1 MLAGLMLGKK
11 LSNRFSKKVADYK
24 RCCYCYM
31 CKCYYYKFFT
41 YRSLEGK
48 GLNLLE
54 YVKKLTND
62 SYKVIQMLQ
71 IHLKMTLN

>member
-1 MLAGLMLGKK
+1 
-11 LSNRFSKKVADYK
+11 
-24 RCCYCYM
+24 M
-31 CKCYYYKFFT
+31 CKCCYYKFFT

-48 GLNLLE
+48 GPNLLE

-62 SYKVIQMLQ
+62 SYKVTQMLQ